1 MLFIQYPKCSTCK
14 KAKKFLDDNKIKYDD
29 RHIVEKNPTKE
40 ELKSYMKLGNIDI
53 KKLFNTSGVKYKELS
68 LKDKLPEMNEDE
80 KLDLL
85 SSDGM
90 LVKRPLLI
98 GEDFVLVGFKEDEWK
113 KELNL

>member
-40 ELKSYMKLGNIDI
+40 ELKSYIKLGNIDI

>member
-40 ELKSYMKLGNIDI
+40 ELKSYIKLGNIDI
-53 KKLFNTSGVKYKELS
+53 KKLFNTSGVKYKELN